1 MYVGVP
7 LETEIELSDEGI
19 FAQELDEEEGGEEE
33 ELPEAKVPKADV
45 GDLRELLRQKNG
57 PSGLFSSADAFI
69 PFSEDDEEEEVVDAE
84 IDLAEVDGAVED
96 IPLESNGGHENVAA
110 DVAPEL

>member
-45 GDLRELLRQKNG
+45 GDLRELPGRKTDPLG
-57 PSGLFSSADAFI
+57 SS
-69 PFSEDDEEEEVVDAE
+69 PRPTHSYH
-84 IDLAEVDGAVED
+84 
-96 IPLESNGGHENVAA
+96 SQRMTKRRR
-110 DVAPEL
+110 